1 MKKIDMAQLLADLP
15 RLTAAQC
22 RERAVRML
30 AATQRLHDE
39 GDSPAAAV
47 QAQTAT
53 TWATLALS
61 CSPPEITVRP
71 PIGLQ
76 LPGDP
81 PDREHKCCPNSQRLP
96 GARLYAAGDPEPQV
110 NPGALYV
117 DPAGTG
123 ARYLLRIDGE
133 GDQEWLWCDSL
144 AQAEET
150 RDEAVTWGRAMGC
163 GILRVREATEREQ
176 VEFREGTGGAA
187 LDLVRR
193 LLNALS
199 ERANGAGHAVV
210 AQWLADCADQAWR
223 AYDTQLWPATP
234 AAESPNL
241 HAEYGAEAALR
252 RAAEMAP
259 EATDGVPWRQ
269 WLLDCAAAG
278 IGPGG
283 PAWPKPPRRHGAGDL
298 LTVRVEHS
306 REDLERL
313 TIDTLG
319 RLGTEVYAIIADR
332 VRAAA
337 AGPTDV
343 LGTPRDGADERW
355 RAGTGGGAEQWN
367 G

>member
-1 MKKIDMAQLLADLP
+1 MKEIDVAQLLADLP

-39 GDSPAAAV
+39 GDSKSAAL
-47 QAQTAT
+47 QAQAAT

-61 CSPPEITVRP
+61 CAPTAIRAPK
-71 PIGLQ
+71 GLQ

-81 PDREHKCCPNSQRLP
+81 PDREHECCHNSQRLP
-96 GARLYAAGDPEPQV
+96 SARLLAAGDPEPQV

-117 DPAGTG
+117 DPSGTG

-133 GDQEWLWCDSL
+133 GDREWLWCDSL
-144 AQAEET
+144 ANAEAT
-150 RDEAVTWGRAMGC
+150 MRDAGTWATAMGC
-163 GILRVREATEREQ
+163 GILRVREATEREE
-176 VEFREGTGGAA
+176 VEFREGTGGVA
-187 LDLVRR
+187 LDLTRR

-199 ERANGAGHAVV
+199 EQANGAGHAVV
-210 AQWLADCADQAWR
+210 AQWLADCADR
-223 AYDTQLWPATP
+223 AHLAYNTQQWPAPPT
-234 AAESPNL
+234 AESPNL

-259 EATDGVPWRQ
+259 EASDGVPWRQ

-283 PAWPKPPRRHGAGDL
+283 PAWPEPPRRTGAGDI
-298 LTVRVEHS
+298 LTVRVERS
-306 REDLERL
+306 REDLQRL
-313 TIDTLG
+313 TLDTLG
-319 RLGTEVYAIIADR
+319 RLRTEVNAIIAER
-332 VRAAA
+332 VRATA

-343 LGTPRDGADERW
+343 LGTPRGGADERW
-355 RAGTGGGAEQWN
+355 RAGTGGGAAQWN